1 MSGPIINWLDV
12 GLTCLVVMGVSIL
25 AQTSDVL
32 AAAFS
37 TAPISSTVALTLW
50 YYRGGGGGG
59 GKPPSAKSPEELG
72 EFALKIIKGVSA
84 SLVFACAVWFASA
97 RLKLGLPPTLLLG
110 YVCWAGAWFVL
121 YS

>member
-1 MSGPIINWLDV
+1 MSGPINWLDF
-12 GLTCLVVMGVSIL
+12 GLTCLVVLGISIL
-25 AQTSDVL
+25 SQTSDVL

-50 YYRGGGGGG
+50 YYRGGNHS
-59 GKPPSAKSPEELG
+59 SAKSPEELG

-97 RLKLGLPPTLLLG
+97 KLKLSLPPALLLG
-110 YVCWAGAWFVL
+110 YMCWTGAWFVL
-121 YS
+121 YV